1 MAMQWLDLGP
11 ITNENDNRQAKLKII
26 IGSAALRAQ
35 AKTKSDDRT
44 ALSISIQV

>member
-11 ITNENDNRQAKLKII
+11 ITNENDKPSWKFIKI